1 MSITN
6 YAVGEQ
12 IVLSTV
18 LNTKL
23 EKVTEQTEVG
33 LNQQATATGQVVRWD
48 EWALKH
54 NNDGSFKGINQS
66 DMNLTTQAASTG
78 KPVRWDEFSQKHN
91 NDGTFKTGI
100 ITNEDINSSA
110 AISPSKLAIQKNY
123 KKSSVANPSA
133 TANTDGSTV
142 SLLPP
147 TGYVAINPMAI
158 SVVFG
163 GTFVGAESV
172 TAKVVVTYGDDTSAT
187 VTKVATA
194 VEGMAFSNSDLMDL
208 IKDDAY
214 IKQLDVKSQS
224 NTSDS
229 TVTVT
234 FNHCGFYL

>member
-1 MSITN
+1 MKSNLAI
-6 YAVGEQ
+6 GEQ
-12 IVLSTV
+12 IVLSTEFNKRLQSPV
-18 LNTKL
+18 LQ
-23 EKVTEQTEVG
+23 EEMG
-33 LNQQATATGQVVRWD
+33 LDDPATVAGQAVRH
-48 EWALKH
+48 EEFSIKH
-54 NNDGSFKGINQS
+54 NNDGTHKPLTQS
-66 DMNLTTQAASTG
+66 EMGLDVVAASTG
-78 KPVRWDEFSQKHN
+78 KAVRWDEFSSKHN

-100 ITNEDINSSA
+100 IKDTDINSDASIQA
-110 AISPSKLAIQKNY
+110 SKLAIRKNY
-123 KKSSVANPSA
+123 KKSSVASPSA

-194 VEGMAFSNSDLMDL
+194 VEAMAFSNSDLMDL

-214 IKQLDVKSQS
+214 IKQLDVKSKS